1 MKNRADDRR
10 QDGKRKQSPGSP
22 ARGDSR
28 PTAPDAA
35 AQRPYQRRELVAIL
49 EEYGVSVAV
58 FEGLRSDAYEKH
70 LAGRSLA
77 ELEAFYDTLLN
88 TTEHCESIRKKCP
101 KWAGGKNDGKYP
113 STRTLGLIKRR
124 IVAEETFNGLDMNE
138 QFQKVFRARLKGLP
152 VERQAAMYDTVL
164 ELLGNELLSAKL
176 EGKPI
181 LKNLPGVDRLI
192 KVAAG
197 KARMEQA
204 DTRNPLKEEIQGGR
218 LQLAREKFAFQVKQA
233 RPEPEPEEEEN
244 VETEGESGMTEDE
257 KSAALL
263 KRAFGITMT
272 SHQRK
277 LRALQD
283 VVPQAAGEN
292 ADPASDTTPGVPETN

>member
-1 MKNRADDRR
+1 M
-10 QDGKRKQSPGSP
+10 
-22 ARGDSR
+22 
-28 PTAPDAA
+28 
-35 AQRPYQRRELVAIL
+35 
-49 EEYGVSVAV
+49 
-58 FEGLRSDAYEKH
+58 
-70 LAGRSLA
+70 
-77 ELEAFYDTLLN
+77 
-88 TTEHCESIRKKCP
+88 
-101 KWAGGKNDGKYP
+101 
-113 STRTLGLIKRR
+113 
-124 IVAEETFNGLDMNE
+124 
-138 QFQKVFRARLKGLP
+138 
-152 VERQAAMYDTVL
+152 
-164 ELLGNELLSAKL
+164 GNELLSAKL
-176 EGKPI
+176 DGKPI

-204 DTRNPLKEEIQGGR
+204 DTRNRLKEEIQGGR

-233 RPEPEPEEEEN
+233 RPEPEEEEN

-272 SHQRK
+272 SHQQK

-292 ADPASDTTPGVPETN
+292 ADPASDTKPACETNRSIHAATKGKL